1 MKSGV
6 PILNEPGGFTYIE
19 ALVSL
24 SIAAFVM
31 ALMPSILMQFDA
43 VQSPKKGFEMD
54 FFIFEIT
61 EVHEGSTAVAADG
74 ENEVITFKTA
84 KGDIS
89 YRKYGSRI
97 VKSVEGSGFVTVMFE
112 VEQFNLRET
121 DTHVVL
127 TVASGEGENSE
138 ALLFTK

>member
-54 FFIFEIT
+54 FFIFEI
-61 EVHEGSTAVAADG
+61 
-74 ENEVITFKTA
+74 
-84 KGDIS
+84 
-89 YRKYGSRI
+89 
-97 VKSVEGSGFVTVMFE
+97 
-112 VEQFNLRET
+112 
-121 DTHVVL
+121 
-127 TVASGEGENSE
+127 
-138 ALLFTK
+138 

>member
-43 VQSPKKGFEMD
+43 VQSPKKDFEMD

-121 DTHVVL
+121 DAHVVL